1 MYPLLRFPVVVRI
14 GNRADHRG
22 ACRTIPAQGA
32 LLVGDEAS
40 RHLDESPCRS
50 CRGGTHRPIL
60 EPDTLPPQACCC
72 LRRPRICTLPN
83 RCAPSLCTDLLVK
96 MLALHSCDVLHQ
108 RIGVARKHT
117 RFDHRDRA
125 CAHFESAHMSKPGAY
140 ARADD
145 YISE

>member
-14 GNRADHRG
+14 SNRADHRG
-22 ACRTIPAQGA
+22 ACRMIPAQGA

-72 LRRPRICTLPN
+72 LRRPRTCTLPN
-83 RCAPSLCTDLLVK
+83 RCAPWLCTDSRVK
-96 MLALHSCDVLHQ
+96 ILALQSCDALHQ

-125 CAHFESAHMSKPGAY
+125 CAHFGSVNTSKPDAY
-140 ARADD
+140 ARTDD